1 MAKAL
6 KIIIA
11 VVTGYFFIIVVLP
24 ILIILTIFLLFEFF
38 SVDKD
43 AMELKKAPLMQNYE
57 QNREKFLDL
66 LAFAGRNFPKNSRV
80 MIESAYDDEYIWIY
94 MDGNKTKFY
103 SNSIFKDNAPSIGE
117 GLKLIGWDKKTFA
130 ELKSKLAAI
139 NARTIVLNR
148 SGDNRVPWAS
158 ITYSYMEHF
167 ADSYEFYVL
176 NSPKLAELY
185 AKGCSRKFQSDGVVF
200 LYAIEISD
208 YRVLCKSDDDN
219 KSVLIK
225 ESDR

>member
-11 VVTGYFFIIVVLP
+11 AALGLLFCVKVLP
-24 ILIILTIFLLFEFF
+24 ILAAFF
-38 SVDKD
+38 ALNSFFDKD
-43 AMELKKAPLMQNYE
+43 DMEPDKAPPMQNYE

-66 LAFAGRNFPKNSRV
+66 LAFAGRNFPKNLRV
-80 MIESAYDDEYIWIY
+80 TIQSTYGDEYIWIDL
-94 MDGNKTKFY
+94 DGNETKFY
-103 SNSIFKDNAPSIGE
+103 SNSIFRNNAPGIGE

-148 SGDNRVPWAS
+148 SGDSGVPWAE
-158 ITYSYMEHF
+158 ITYRYVEHF
-167 ADSYEFYVL
+167 TDSYQFYAPD
-176 NSPKLAELY
+176 SPKLAKLH
-185 AKGCSRKFQSDGVVF
+185 AKGCSKKFESDGVVF
-200 LYAIEISD
+200 LDVIEISD

>member
-11 VVTGYFFIIVVLP
+11 VALGLLFCVKVLP
-24 ILIILTIFLLFEFF
+24 ILAVFF
-38 SVDKD
+38 AFNSFFDKD
-43 AMELKKAPLMQNYE
+43 DMELDKAPPMQNYE

-66 LAFAGRNFPKNSRV
+66 LAFAGRNFPKNLRV
-80 MIESAYDDEYIWIY
+80 TIQSTYGDEYIWIDL
-94 MDGNKTKFY
+94 DGNETKFY
-103 SNSIFKDNAPSIGE
+103 SNAFFRDNAPSIGD

-148 SGDNRVPWAS
+148 SGDSGVPWAE
-158 ITYSYMEHF
+158 ITYRYVEHF
-167 ADSYEFYVL
+167 TDSYQFYVL
-176 NSPKLAELY
+176 DSPKLAELY
-185 AKGCSRKFQSDGVVF
+185 AKGCSKKFQSDGVVF
-200 LYAIEISD
+200 LFENTMSGSYRAFCSSD
-208 YRVLCKSDDDN
+208 NN

-225 ESDR
+225 EHDL

>member
-11 VVTGYFFIIVVLP
+11 AALGLLFCVKVLP
-24 ILIILTIFLLFEFF
+24 ILAVFF
-38 SVDKD
+38 AFNSFFDKD
-43 AMELKKAPLMQNYE
+43 DMDLDKAPPMQNYE

-66 LAFAGRNFPKNSRV
+66 LAFAGRNFPKNLRV
-80 MIESAYDDEYIWIY
+80 TIQSTYGDEYIWIDL
-94 MDGNKTKFY
+94 DGNETKFY
-103 SNSIFKDNAPSIGE
+103 SNSIFRDNAPSIGD

-139 NARTIVLNR
+139 NARTIALNR
-148 SGDNRVPWAS
+148 SGDSGVPWAS

-176 NSPKLAELY
+176 KSPKLAELY
-185 AKGCSRKFQSDGVVF
+185 AKGCSKKFESDGVVF
-200 LYAIEISD
+200 LFESTTSGL
-208 YRVLCKSDDDN
+208 YRAFCDGDDDN
-219 KSVLIK
+219 KSVLI
-225 ESDR
+225 EEHDL

>member
-1 MAKAL
+1 MAKVL

-11 VVTGYFFIIVVLP
+11 AALGLLFCVKVLP
-24 ILIILTIFLLFEFF
+24 ILAAFF
-38 SVDKD
+38 AFNSFFDKD
-43 AMELKKAPLMQNYE
+43 DMELDKAPPMQNYE

-66 LAFAGRNFPKNSRV
+66 LAFAGRNFPKNLRV
-80 MIESAYDDEYIWIY
+80 TIQSTYGDEYIWIDL
-94 MDGNKTKFY
+94 DGNETKFY
-103 SNSIFKDNAPSIGE
+103 SNSIFRDNAPGIGE
-117 GLKLIGWDKKTFA
+117 GLKLIGWDKKTFGQ
-130 ELKSKLAAI
+130 LKSKLAAI

-148 SGDNRVPWAS
+148 SGDSGVPWAS

-176 NSPKLAELY
+176 DSPKLAELY
-185 AKGCSRKFQSDGVVF
+185 AKGCSKKFQSDGVVF

-208 YRVLCKSDDDN
+208 YRVLCKSDDNN

>member
-1 MAKAL
+1 MAKVL

-11 VVTGYFFIIVVLP
+11 AALGLLFCVKVLP
-24 ILIILTIFLLFEFF
+24 ILAAFF
-38 SVDKD
+38 AFNSFFDKD
-43 AMELKKAPLMQNYE
+43 DMELDKAPPMQNYE

-66 LAFAGRNFPKNSRV
+66 LAFAGRNFPKNLRV
-80 MIESAYDDEYIWIY
+80 TIQSTYGDEYIWIDL
-94 MDGNKTKFY
+94 DGNETKFY
-103 SNSIFKDNAPSIGE
+103 SNSIFRDNAPSIGE
-117 GLKLIGWDKKTFA
+117 GLKLIGWDKKTFGQ
-130 ELKSKLAAI
+130 LKSKLAAI

-148 SGDNRVPWAS
+148 SGDSGVPWAS

-176 NSPKLAELY
+176 DSPKLAELY
-185 AKGCSRKFQSDGVVF
+185 AKGCSKKFQSDGVVF

-208 YRVLCKSDDDN
+208 YRVLCKSDDNN

>member
-11 VVTGYFFIIVVLP
+11 AVAGYFFIIVVLP
-24 ILIILTIFLLFEFF
+24 ILIILTVFLLFEFF
-38 SVDKD
+38 FVDKD

-66 LAFAGRNFPKNSRV
+66 LAFADRNFPQNLRV
-80 MIESAYDDEYIWIY
+80 TIQSTYGDEYIWIDI
-94 MDGNKTKFY
+94 DGNETKFY
-103 SNSIFKDNAPSIGE
+103 SNFRDNAPGIGD

-176 NSPKLAELY
+176 KSPKLAELY
-185 AKGCSRKFQSDGVVF
+185 AKGCSKKFQSDGVVF
-200 LYAIEISD
+200 LDAIEISD

>member
-1 MAKAL
+1 MIKAL

-11 VVTGYFFIIVVLP
+11 VALGLLFCVKVLP
-24 ILIILTIFLLFEFF
+24 ILAIVLYFKFF
-38 SVDKD
+38 FVDND
-43 AMELKKAPLMQNYE
+43 AIELDKALPMQNYE

-66 LAFAGRNFPKNSRV
+66 LAFAGRNFPKNLRV
-80 MIESAYDDEYIWIY
+80 TIQSTYGDEYIWIDL
-94 MDGNKTKFY
+94 DGNETKFY
-103 SNSIFKDNAPSIGE
+103 SNSIFRDNAPSIGD

-148 SGDNRVPWAS
+148 SGDSGVPWAS

-176 NSPKLAELY
+176 KSPKLAELY
-185 AKGCSRKFQSDGVVF
+185 AKGCSKKFQSDGVVF

>member
-6 KIIIA
+6 KTFIA
-11 VVTGYFFIIVVLP
+11 VALGLLFCVKVLP
-24 ILIILTIFLLFEFF
+24 ILAVFF
-38 SVDKD
+38 AFNSFFDKD
-43 AMELKKAPLMQNYE
+43 DMELDKAPLMQNYE
-57 QNREKFLDL
+57 QNRKKFLDL
-66 LAFAGRNFPKNSRV
+66 LAFAGRNFPKNLRV
-80 MIESAYDDEYIWIY
+80 TIQSTYGDEYIWIDL
-94 MDGNKTKFY
+94 DGNETKFY
-103 SNSIFKDNAPSIGE
+103 SNSIFRDNAPSIGD

-148 SGDNRVPWAS
+148 SGDSGVPWAS

-185 AKGCSRKFQSDGVVF
+185 AKGCSKKFQKDGVVF
-200 LYAIEISD
+200 LFESTMSGS
-208 YRVLCKSDDDN
+208 YRAFCDGDDDN
-219 KSVLIK
+219 KSVLI
-225 ESDR
+225 EEHDL

>member
-1 MAKAL
+1 MGL
-6 KIIIA
+6 
-11 VVTGYFFIIVVLP
+11 FFCVKVLP
-24 ILIILTIFLLFEFF
+24 ILAVFF
-38 SVDKD
+38 AFNSFFDKD
-43 AMELKKAPLMQNYE
+43 DMELDKAPPMQNYE

-66 LAFAGRNFPKNSRV
+66 LAFAGRNFPKNLRV
-80 MIESAYDDEYIWIY
+80 TIQSTYGDEYIWIDL
-94 MDGNKTKFY
+94 DGNETKFY
-103 SNSIFKDNAPSIGE
+103 SNAFFRDNAPSIGD

-148 SGDNRVPWAS
+148 SGDSGVPWAE
-158 ITYSYMEHF
+158 ITYRYVEHF
-167 ADSYEFYVL
+167 TDSYQFYAPD
-176 NSPKLAELY
+176 SPKLAKLH

>member
-11 VVTGYFFIIVVLP
+11 VVLGLLFCVKVLP
-24 ILIILTIFLLFEFF
+24 ILAVFF
-38 SVDKD
+38 AFNSFFDKD
-43 AMELKKAPLMQNYE
+43 DMELDKAPLMQNYE

-66 LAFAGRNFPKNSRV
+66 LAFADCNFPKNSRV
-80 MIESAYDDEYIWIY
+80 MIESAYGDEYIWIY

-130 ELKSKLAAI
+130 ELESKLAAI

-148 SGDNRVPWAS
+148 SGDSSAPWAIIEYLGRASPIVIWSTLPIAMSFMFS
-158 ITYSYMEHF
+158 IVQNSPSYMPRAARENF
-167 ADSYEFYVL
+167 KATV
-176 NSPKLAELY
+176 
-185 AKGCSRKFQSDGVVF
+185 
-200 LYAIEISD
+200 
-208 YRVLCKSDDDN
+208 
-219 KSVLIK
+219 
-225 ESDR
+225 

>member
-6 KIIIA
+6 KIVIA
-11 VVTGYFFIIVVLP
+11 VALGLLFCVKVLP
-24 ILIILTIFLLFEFF
+24 ILAIVLYFKFF
-38 SVDKD
+38 FVDHD
-43 AMELKKAPLMQNYE
+43 AIELDKAPPMQNYE

-66 LAFAGRNFPKNSRV
+66 LAFADRNFPKNLRV
-80 MIESAYDDEYIWIY
+80 TIQSTYGDEYIWIY

-103 SNSIFKDNAPSIGE
+103 SNSIFKDNAPGIGE
-117 GLKLIGWDKKTFA
+117 GLKLIGWDKKTFV

-148 SGDNRVPWAS
+148 SSDSGVPWAE
-158 ITYSYMEHF
+158 ITYRYVEHF
-167 ADSYEFYVL
+167 TDSYQFYAPD
-176 NSPKLAELY
+176 SPKLAELH
-185 AKGCSRKFQSDGVVF
+185 AKGCSKKFESDGVVF

>member
-6 KIIIA
+6 KTFIA
-11 VVTGYFFIIVVLP
+11 AVLGLLFCVKVLP
-24 ILIILTIFLLFEFF
+24 ILAIVLYFKFF
-38 SVDKD
+38 FVDHD
-43 AMELKKAPLMQNYE
+43 AIELDKAPLMQNYE

-66 LAFAGRNFPKNSRV
+66 LAFADRNFPKNSRV
-80 MIESAYDDEYIWIY
+80 MIESAYGDEYIWIY

-103 SNSIFKDNAPSIGE
+103 SNSIFKDNAPSIGD

-148 SGDNRVPWAS
+148 SGDSGVPWAS

-167 ADSYEFYVL
+167 TDSYQFYAPD
-176 NSPKLAELY
+176 SPKLAKLH

-208 YRVLCKSDDDN
+208 YRVLCKSDDNN